1 MTLTADRYLRQFL
14 FTEGTLGVVVQTA
27 LQTLKTE
34 GVTARCR
41 HGLVKQ
47 PKKEERKH
55 VRLETR
61 SRTDKHICGLWL
73 CNLFVKY
80 EWNNYSE
87 IFGWILWDLY
97 LIQSGHSRSAGSKIG
112 LTSGLSDSVTGSG
125 EKNNHTI
132 NNVTPDIVWY
142 IYQKKTTKKL
152 KDSPDRSLLC
162 WFCLSPPCCSTS
174 SSSSELLCF
183 RFRKSEW
190 AGLAFSTFGWPLA
203 PQHSDISCTGGVE
216 VSLDSDGNILGLRVW
231 MERKVWWNLMS
242 LWFILFIFYTQ
253 RTWDIAHLK
262 GRTDAVF

>member
-1 MTLTADRYLRQFL
+1 MTLTAGRYLRQFL

-73 CNLFVKY
+73 CKLFVKY

-87 IFGWILWDLY
+87 KFGWILWDLY

-132 NNVTPDIVWY
+132 NNVTPDIVCY
-142 IYQKKTTKKL
+142 IYQKNSKTHQIGV
-152 KDSPDRSLLC
+152 SCVGFASLLPAA
-162 WFCLSPPCCSTS
+162 PPPLRPLS
-174 SSSSELLCF
+174 SSVSVLGKANEQVLRSQPLV
-183 RFRKSEW
+183 
-190 AGLAFSTFGWPLA
+190 GL
-203 PQHSDISCTGGVE
+203 
-216 VSLDSDGNILGLRVW
+216 
-231 MERKVWWNLMS
+231 
-242 LWFILFIFYTQ
+242 
-253 RTWDIAHLK
+253 
-262 GRTDAVF
+262 